1 MAEEQQTADVTEE
14 QEVTTEA
21 TGDDGAIENS
31 LLAGKYK
38 DVASLEA
45 GYKELSAKLGERPEI
60 ERDNL
65 IEAYKAE
72 LRKDVPENSTDYSYT
87 PPEGLLPEGA
97 EFSFKPDDPTF
108 KAWQEWSHKIGLTP
122 EQFNEATTFYVQ
134 NELDMMPNK
143 NAELEKLGE
152 NAQARL
158 DRLDMWA
165 GRHLS
170 PEGYKAITLAAST
183 ADVVMALEQ
192 MIKMTRDPSM
202 ITKDAQADGP
212 LAMPELQEM
221 QRQARNMK
229 MGAERMDL
237 ENKIAEGFKRL
248 APSP

>member
-1 MAEEQQTADVTEE
+1 
-14 QEVTTEA
+14 
-21 TGDDGAIENS
+21 
-31 LLAGKYK
+31 
-38 DVASLEA
+38 
-45 GYKELSAKLGERPEI
+45 
-60 ERDNL
+60 
-65 IEAYKAE
+65 
-72 LRKDVPENSTDYSYT
+72 
-87 PPEGLLPEGA
+87 
-97 EFSFKPDDPTF
+97 
-108 KAWQEWSHKIGLTP
+108 
-122 EQFNEATTFYVQ
+122 
-134 NELDMMPNK
+134 MPNK

-170 PEGYKAITLAAST
+170 PEGYKAITLAASN

-202 ITKDAQADGP
+202 ITKDA